1 MFFEPTTDSINEPAT
16 ADAVQELGLSLITS
30 PPPRPNL
37 PGEWHLLHGRH
48 WFPRDSEGNINPY
61 WASMS
66 EEAILS
72 ATSTK
77 HIFKVGLICSQQRG
91 LFEGVLTVPVQN
103 YSYLQQR
110 VFDFVTGFLSTTN
123 HPLAP
128 WETVT
133 YGIRRDTNGVWSPF
147 DIIGYRFIQQLTAL
161 HSTVPPN
168 YGHHYMLRIVHAI
181 LKHPGR
187 YASLVSALYPTT
199 TVQSPDNDPVG
210 VTFLDSSRRFNPDQY
225 TRLDIVAVM
234 HYLWEVL
241 KIPRRAVQFNLEP
254 YVQLSSSVGSAVDVW
269 LELKGLALGAA
280 SPTSYPCSMTRLQ
293 ADFGQLFL
301 EREEL
306 SFQCGPFPLEDE
318 ITGAVR
324 WEIPP
329 PEMWDGV
336 TNVTLSSRWMPPL
349 DYREF
354 EIRYASRQQAFGIF
368 EFL

>member
-1 MFFEPTTDSINEPAT
+1 MFFEPPTSTTSELAT
-16 ADAVQELGLSLITS
+16 ADAVQELNLSIITS
-30 PPPRPNL
+30 PPPRPSL
-37 PGEWHLLHGRH
+37 PGEGHLLRGRH
-48 WFPRDSEGNINPY
+48 WFPCDSEGNIDPY

-72 ATSTK
+72 TTSTK
-77 HIFKVGLICSQQRG
+77 HLFKVGLICSQQRG
-91 LFEGVLTVPVQN
+91 LFEGVLTVPIESH
-103 YSYLQQR
+103 SYLQQR
-110 VFDFVTGFLSTTN
+110 IFDFVTGFLSTTN

-133 YGIRRDTNGVWSPF
+133 YGIRRNTNGVWSPF
-147 DIIGYRFIQQLTAL
+147 DIIGYRFIQQLTTL

-168 YGHHYMLRIVHAI
+168 YGYDYMLRIVLAI
-181 LKHPGR
+181 LRHPGR
-187 YASLVSALYPTT
+187 YASLVSALYPAAAA
-199 TVQSPDNDPVG
+199 QSPDNDPVG

-225 TRLDIVAVM
+225 VQLDIIAVM

-241 KIPRRAVQFNLEP
+241 KIPRRPVQFNLEP
-254 YVQLSSSVGSAVDVW
+254 YVQLSSSIGSAVTVW
-269 LELKGLALGAA
+269 LKLKDLSPTTA
-280 SPTSYPCSMTRLQ
+280 SPAPYQCSITWLQ

-301 EREEL
+301 QREQL
-306 SFQCGPFPLEDE
+306 SFQCGPFPLEDD

-329 PEMWDGV
+329 PEMWDTV
-336 TNVTLSSRWMPPL
+336 TNVKLYSRWMPAS
-349 DYREF
+349 DYMEF